1 MRIRNDCSRIHGMKR
16 TLILVFIG
24 LLIAACT
31 TSPTGRRQ
39 LVIFSDA
46 EMSNMGATA
55 FDEMKQQTPVQ
66 RDGKVNQYVACVSD
80 AITNTLPAEQRG
92 GWEVVVFNE
101 DSANAFALPGK
112 KIGVHTGLLKVA
124 KNQDQLASVIGHEVG
139 HVLAQHSAERMS
151 MQFVSQSSQ
160 QILGAIIGEGAGQQ
174 TVMAALGLGSQYGV
188 LMPYGRL
195 QESESDNI
203 GVQLMAQAG
212 FNPQAS
218 IDLWHNMASAS
229 EGQPP
234 EFLSTHP
241 SHETRISDLQALMPE
256 MQQIYKQARA
266 AGYKPNCQQ

>member
-1 MRIRNDCSRIHGMKR
+1 MKR
-16 TLILVFIG
+16 PLILLSVA
-24 LLIAACT
+24 LLVAACT

-55 FDEMKQQTPVQ
+55 FDEMKQKAPVE
-66 RDGKVNQYVACVSD
+66 RAGAVNQYVSCVAD
-80 AITNTLPAEQRG
+80 AITRTLPEGERT
-92 GWEVVVFNE
+92 GWEVVVF
-101 DSANAFALPGK
+101 DDKSANAFALPGK
-112 KIGVHTGLLKVA
+112 KIGVHTGLLDVA

-139 HVLAQHSAERMS
+139 HVLAKHSAERMS

-160 QILGAIIGEGAGQQ
+160 QIVGALIGEGAGQQ
-174 TVMAALGLGSQYGV
+174 AVMAALGVGSQYGV

-218 IDLWHNMASAS
+218 IDLWHNMAAAAN
-229 EGQPP
+229 GQPP

-256 MQQIYKQARA
+256 MQQIYKQARS
-266 AGYKPNCQQ
+266 AGYRPNWKR